1 MENILNDIRREFNDK
16 VAFQE
21 KRPGIYQLYLPIYHE
36 DGDMID
42 IFLVPK
48 GKDKYE
54 LCDFGQ
60 TIMRLSYSYQI
71 DTENKEAILQ
81 KILTE
86 NQLVEDDGNIKF
98 ETHSETIFSD
108 IMHVTQ
114 AYAKIGSMR
123 YFKREV
129 IESLFFEM
137 LDEFIFKNLTDFKP
151 ERDVLP
157 VPSRDD
163 LAVDFVFT
171 PNGHPVY
178 LLGVKDKSTAM
189 LATIK
194 YLEFHNKNLNFRGW
208 VVYEDFDKIPRSDQ
222 KRLTNA
228 SDKQFTSLEDF
239 MSQAKVFFERERQR

>member
-1 MENILNDIRREFNDK
+1 MEDIINDIRREFNDK
-16 VAFQE
+16 VTFKE

-36 DGDMID
+36 DGDMVD

-48 GKDKYE
+48 GKDKFE

-86 NQLVEDDGNIKF
+86 NQLIEDDGNIKF
-98 ETHSETIFSD
+98 ETHPETIFSD

-114 AYAKIGSMR
+114 AYTKIGSMR
-123 YFKREV
+123 YFKGEV

-137 LDEFIFKNLTDFKP
+137 LDDFIFKNLTDFKP

-163 LAVDFVFT
+163 LAVDFAFT

-208 VVYEDFDKIPRSDQ
+208 VVYEDFDKIPKSDQ

-239 MSQAKVFFERERQR
+239 MSQGKVFFDRERQV

>member
-16 VAFQE
+16 VSFHE
-21 KRPGIYQLYLPIYHE
+21 KRPGIYQLYLPIFHE
-36 DGDMID
+36 DGDMVD
-42 IFLVPK
+42 LFLVPK
-48 GKDKYE
+48 GKDRYE

-60 TIMRLSYSYQI
+60 TLMRLSYSYQI

-86 NQLVEDDGNIKF
+86 NQLVEDEGNIKF
-98 ETHSETIFSD
+98 DTTPETIFSD

-114 AYAKIGSMR
+114 AYTKIGSMR

-137 LDEFIFKNLTDFKP
+137 LDEFIFKDLTDFKP

-163 LAVDFVFT
+163 LGVDFSFT

-194 YLEFHNKNLNFRGW
+194 YLEFHNKRLNFRGW
-208 VVYEDFDKIPRSDQ
+208 VVYEDFDKIPKSDQ

-239 MSQAKVFFERERQR
+239 ISQARVFFERERQI

>member
-1 MENILNDIRREFNDK
+1 M
-16 VAFQE
+16 V
-21 KRPGIYQLYLPIYHE
+21 
-36 DGDMID
+36 D

-48 GKDKYE
+48 GKDKFE

-86 NQLVEDDGNIKF
+86 NQLIEDDGNIKF
-98 ETHSETIFSD
+98 ETHPETIFSD

-114 AYAKIGSMR
+114 AYTKIGSMR
-123 YFKREV
+123 YFKGEV

-137 LDEFIFKNLTDFKP
+137 LDDFIFKNLTDFKP

-163 LAVDFVFT
+163 LAVDFAFT

-208 VVYEDFDKIPRSDQ
+208 VVYEDFDKIPKSDQ

-239 MSQAKVFFERERQR
+239 MSQGKVFFDRERQV